1 MKQVIGFTEKYYTL
15 WMVNESETDGYYV
28 KNLSMDL
35 DIAKSKVEGEY
46 EVDLERRG
54 TTWTFPSYCELPDA
68 EADEFSFGMF
78 RNQKIM
84 ETGNHKVSKDRQYI
98 IPTDDDIW
106 QLERAAKSET
116 TPERQELAVKRLM
129 ELDSKYDFVPF
140 RDGYWDRK
148 ERDEILEH
156 EAEETRK
163 ANLKRGHFF
172 NDKDKVELELRTLEA
187 FGFDGSYG
195 YCNVRTYESKCGRI
209 FKYLGSCPPDL
220 NELEYHYTKSGKRYI
235 TIEDDS
241 FYKVSA
247 TIKHSEYKTRV
258 NVGSSY
264 KDRTPEDWGKVEET
278 NEKETRLIRIK
289 VEDE

>member
-15 WMVNESETDGYYV
+15 WMVNESETDGFYV

-35 DIAKSKVEGEY
+35 NIAKSKVEGEY

-54 TTWTFPSYCELPDA
+54 TTWDYGGGGMDMPEPAT
-68 EADEFSFGMF
+68 DEFSFGMC
-78 RNQKIM
+78 RNFKIM
-84 ETGNHKVSKDRQYI
+84 DSDE
-98 IPTDDDIW
+98 IW

-129 ELDSKYDFVPF
+129 ELDSKYDLVPF

-148 ERDEILEH
+148 ERDEILEK

-187 FGFDGSYG
+187 FGFDGLYG
-195 YCNVRTYESKCGRI
+195 YCNVRVYESKCGRI
-209 FKYLGSCPPDL
+209 FKYVGTCPPDL
-220 NELEYHYTKSGKRYI
+220 NKLEDHYTKSGKWYT

-247 TIKHSEYKTRV
+247 TVKHSEYSRRV
-258 NVGSSY
+258 YGDELVKDA
-264 KDRTPEDWGKVEET
+264 KDRTLDFQYEDIV
-278 NEKETRLIRIK
+278 EKETRLIRIK
-289 VEDE
+289 VEDK

>member
-1 MKQVIGFTEKYYTL
+1 MRNSIKQVIGFAEKYYTL
-15 WMVNESETDGYYV
+15 WDVYEDNSDGFYV

-46 EVDLERRG
+46 EVDLTRRG
-54 TTWTFPSYCELPDA
+54 TTWNYDDGGMDMPEPAS
-68 EADEFSFGMF
+68 DEFSFGRC
-78 RNQKIM
+78 RNLKIM
-84 ETGNHKVSKDRQYI
+84 ESDE
-98 IPTDDDIW
+98 IW
-106 QLERAAKSET
+106 QLERACKEE

-129 ELDSKYDFVPF
+129 ELDNKYEFVPF
-140 RDGYWDRK
+140 RNGYWDRK
-148 ERDEILEH
+148 ERDEILKH

-187 FGFDGSYG
+187 FGFNGSYG
-195 YCNVRTYESKCGRI
+195 YCNVRVYESKCGRI
-209 FKYLGSCPPDL
+209 FKYIGTSPPDL
-220 NELEYHYTKSGKRYI
+220 NELEYHYTKSGKWYI

-247 TIKHSEYKTRV
+247 TVKHSEYKTRV
-258 NVGSSY
+258 YVGSNY
-264 KDRTPEDWGKVEET
+264 KDQTPEDWGKVEET

-289 VEDE
+289 IAKAEGK